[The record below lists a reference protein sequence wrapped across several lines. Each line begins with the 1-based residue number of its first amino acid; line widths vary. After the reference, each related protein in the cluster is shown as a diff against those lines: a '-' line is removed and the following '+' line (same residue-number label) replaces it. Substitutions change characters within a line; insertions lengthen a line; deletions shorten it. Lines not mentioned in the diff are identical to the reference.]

1 VPNSGKPEFGWG
13 EGARSAHGGR
23 INLPLPRAS
32 TKRRALSIGLPL
44 ATFAVIAAA
53 WQMLA
58 TYGGFPPKLVPGLG
72 KIAEAFVRLA
82 GDGTLL
88 AAAFATLYRLGAGFL
103 IAAVIGVAIGIAMGR
118 RQWIEDTLLPIVSF
132 LYPIP
137 GLAYAP
143 LFVLWFGLGD
153 IPTILLTGVASSF
166 TVIINAWK
174 GVKAVKPVW
183 IRSAEVMGARDSD
196 IFRRVVLPGALPYI
210 MIGLR
215 LGLAQAWRILIAV
228 EMLMSVKRGLG
239 WLIFGAQTFLNTDV
253 MLATIA
259 VIGAIGILLEWQVF
273 GRIERWTV
281 VRWGMV
287 AGPQP

>member
-1 VPNSGKPEFGWG
+1 M
-13 EGARSAHGGR
+13 
-23 INLPLPRAS
+23 L
-32 TKRRALSIGLPL
+32 RRALSFGLPL

-53 WQMLA
+53 WELLVA
-58 TYGGFPPKLVPGLG
+58 YGGFPPKLVPGLG
-72 KIAEAFVRLA
+72 VIAEAFLRLA
-82 GDGTLL
+82 GNGILL
-88 AAAFATLYRLGAGFL
+88 AAAVATLYRLGIGFL
-103 IAAVIGVAIGIAMGR
+103 IAA
-118 RQWIEDTLLPIVSF
+118 F

-153 IPTILLTGVASSF
+153 FPTILLVGVASCF
-166 TVIINAWK
+166 TVIINTWK
-174 GVKAVKPVW
+174 GVKAVKPIW
-183 IRSAEVMGARDSD
+183 LRAAEVMGARDRD
-196 IFRRVVLPGALPYI
+196 MFRRVVLPGALPYI

-228 EMLMSVKRGLG
+228 EMLMSVQRGLG

-259 VIGAIGILLEWQVF
+259 VIGAIGIVLERQVF
-273 GRIERWTV
+273 TRIERWTV

-287 AGPQP
+287 AA

>member
-1 VPNSGKPEFGWG
+1 M
-13 EGARSAHGGR
+13 
-23 INLPLPRAS
+23 
-32 TKRRALSIGLPL
+32 RRTLSICLPL

-72 KIAEAFVRLA
+72 KVSEAFVRLA
-82 GDGTLL
+82 SEGTLFG
-88 AAAFATLYRLGAGFL
+88 AAVATLYRLGAGFL
-103 IAAVIGVAIGIAMGR
+103 IAAVIGVTLGIAMGR
-118 RQWIEDTLLPIVSF
+118 RQWVEDTLLPIVSF

-153 IPTILLTGVASSF
+153 VPTILLVGVSSSF

-183 IRSAEVMGARDSD
+183 LRSAEVMGATKTDM
-196 IFRRVVLPGALPYI
+196 FRRVVLPAALPYI
-210 MIGLR
+210 LVGLR

-228 EMLMSVKRGLG
+228 EMLMSVQRGLG
-239 WLIFGAQTFLNTDV
+239 WLIFGAQ
-253 MLATIA
+253 
-259 VIGAIGILLEWQVF
+259 
-273 GRIERWTV
+273 
-281 VRWGMV
+281 
-287 AGPQP
+287 

>member
-1 VPNSGKPEFGWG
+1 M
-13 EGARSAHGGR
+13 
-23 INLPLPRAS
+23 
-32 TKRRALSIGLPL
+32 RRALSICLPL

-103 IAAVIGVAIGIAMGR
+103 IAAVIGVSLGIAMGR
-118 RQWIEDTLLPIVSF
+118 RQWVEDTLLPIVSF

-153 IPTILLTGVASSF
+153 VPTILLTGVASSF

-174 GVKAVKPVW
+174 GVKAVKPIW
-183 IRSAEVMGARDSD
+183 LRSAEVMGARDSD
-196 IFRRVVLPGALPYI
+196 IFRHVV
-210 MIGLR
+210 
-215 LGLAQAWRILIAV
+215 
-228 EMLMSVKRGLG
+228 MSVKRGLG

-253 MLATIA
+253 MLATIS

-287 AGPQP
+287 AA

>member
-1 VPNSGKPEFGWG
+1 M
-13 EGARSAHGGR
+13 
-23 INLPLPRAS
+23 
-32 TKRRALSIGLPL
+32 RRALSIGLPL

-58 TYGGFPPKLVPGLG
+58 TYGGFPPKLVPGLD

-88 AAAFATLYRLGAGFL
+88 AAAVATLYRLGAGFL
-103 IAAVIGVAIGIAMGR
+103 IAAVIGVSLGIAMGR
-118 RQWIEDTLLPIVSF
+118 RQWVEDTLLPIVSF

-153 IPTILLTGVASSF
+153 VPTILLTGVASSF

-183 IRSAEVMGARDSD
+183 LRSAEVMGARDRD

-259 VIGAIGILLEWQVF
+259 VIGAIGFLLEWQVF

-287 AGPQP
+287 AA